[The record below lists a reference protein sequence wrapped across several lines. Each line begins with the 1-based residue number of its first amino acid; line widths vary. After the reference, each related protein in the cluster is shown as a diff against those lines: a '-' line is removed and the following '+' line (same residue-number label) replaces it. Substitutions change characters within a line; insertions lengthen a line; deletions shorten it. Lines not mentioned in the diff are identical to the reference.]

1 MIDRK
6 VAIYGAVSDGGAP
19 PVITLRAVTVSQ
31 DGFVGSNLYLQGSA
45 IFSLNPFAPQ
55 FDVDVGTLDMVPVVG
70 FNYLAGPDTGT
81 DDTTIFGR
89 QKYAFDLSIV
99 DPTSATLV
107 AELAG
112 VLSTDAPAADT
123 AASLN
128 VAAVND
134 NVLVKGFGY
143 TVTAVAA
150 IAAAPILIEVRS
162 DTGGDNTL
170 HYSARVLL
178 PVGSSRE
185 VWIPCNF
192 LAPVDVE
199 ITASDPGATNF
210 VSVSLE
216 TNTGLGNS
224 PT

>member
-6 VAIYGAVSDGGAP
+6 VAIYGAVSDGGDP

-31 DGFVGSNLYLQGSA
+31 DGFVGSNLYLQGSP
-45 IFSLNPFAPQ
+45 IFSINPFQPEFN
-55 FDVDVGTLDMVPVVG
+55 FDAGLLDMVPVVN
-70 FNYLAGPDTGT
+70 FPYLAGPDTGT

-89 QKYAFDLSIV
+89 QKYAFDLSVV
-99 DPTSATLV
+99 DPSAAAMV

-112 VLSTDAPAADT
+112 VYSCDAPAADT
-123 AASLN
+123 AAVLN
-128 VAAVND
+128 VAADND

-143 TVTAVAA
+143 TVSAVAA
-150 IAAAPILIEVRS
+150 IAAPIVIEVRS
-162 DTGGDNTL
+162 DTGGANTL

-178 PVGSSRE
+178 PVGTSRE
-185 VWIPCNF
+185 IWIPCNF

-216 TNTGLGNS
+216 TNSALGAS